1 MQSMKVEELTAKI
14 LNENPNIDRY
24 QLAIA
29 VSKRCDEI
37 ENGAISQLSVN
48 TKSIKSAD
56 LALME
61 IAEGLI
67 VIKGFSDIKK

>member
-1 MQSMKVEELTAKI
+1 MRTEELTAKI
-14 LNENPNIDRY
+14 LQDNPNMDNY

-29 VSKRCDEI
+29 LSKRSDELL
-37 ENGAISQLSVN
+37 NGATSKLNIDP
-48 TKSIKSAD
+48 KSIKTAD

-67 VIKGFSDIKK
+67 KIKGFVDIEK

>member
-1 MQSMKVEELTAKI
+1 MKVEELTAKV
-14 LNENPNIDRY
+14 LEENPNMDRY

-29 VSKRCDEI
+29 VAKRCDEL
-37 ENGAISQLSVN
+37 ENGATSKLSVN
-48 TKSIKSAD
+48 TNHIKSSD

-67 VIKGFSDIKK
+67 VIKGFTKKEQ

>member
-1 MQSMKVEELTAKI
+1 MKVEVLTAKI
-14 LNENPNIDRY
+14 LDNNPLMDNY

-29 VSKRCDEI
+29 VAKRTDELL
-37 ENGAISQLSVN
+37 NGATSKLSVSKN
-48 TKSIKSAD
+48 VKAAD

-67 VIKGFSDIKK
+67 VIKGFVDTEK

>member
-1 MQSMKVEELTAKI
+1 MKIEELTAKV

-29 VSKRCDEI
+29 ISTRCDEL
-37 ENGAISQLSVN
+37 ENGAVSKLNVN
-48 TKSIKSAD
+48 TSRIKSAD

-61 IAEGLI
+61 IAEGLV
-67 VIKGFSDIKK
+67 VIKGFTNKEK